1 MKNIITV
8 MSLCVAL
15 VAAHAA
21 HAATALVTGSNRGIG
36 LEFVKQYAA
45 QGWTVIA
52 TTRNPAEAKEL
63 NALAAKDKRITV
75 EKLDLLDI
83 DGIKT
88 LAAKYKGKPIDLLI
102 NNAGALGDAPGQ
114 TLGTFDK
121 KTFDQVFGTNVFGT
135 LSVTEAFKDNVV
147 ASQQKKIVALTS
159 IAGSVA
165 VAGAAPK
172 NPYWYRASKAAL
184 HMGMRSV
191 AADLKGQGV
200 IVGII
205 GPGSVETEMYAQY
218 GADYGYKDP
227 NSITTAQSVGMMMKI
242 IEGLDQTS
250 NAKLINSDG
259 KTYPF

>member
-1 MKNIITV
+1 MKRLIAAAI
-8 MSLCVAL
+8 LCAGL
-15 VAAHAA
+15 VAPSVE
-21 HAATALVTGSNRGIG
+21 AATVLVTGSNRGIG

-52 TTRNPAEAKEL
+52 TTRHPAEAKEL
-63 NALAAKDKRITV
+63 NALAAKNKKITV
-75 EKLDLLDI
+75 EKMDLLDV
-83 DGIKT
+83 DGIKA
-88 LAAKYKGKPIDLLI
+88 LAAKYKGKPIDLLL
-102 NNAGALGDAPGQ
+102 NNAGYLGDAPGQ
-114 TLGTFDK
+114 TLGSFDK
-121 KTFDQVFGTNVFGT
+121 KTFEQVFGTNVFGT
-135 LSVTEAFKDNVV
+135 LSVTEAFKDNVI
-147 ASQQKKIVALTS
+147 ASQQKKIVSLTS
-159 IAGSVA
+159 IAGSVT

-172 NPYWYRASKAAL
+172 NPYWYRASKAAM

-242 IEGLDQTS
+242 IETLDQTS

-259 KTYPF
+259 KTYPW